1 MRYFILVLLATYT
14 CACVPIR
21 VVSKYDP
28 DVYNNYTVIQGIQKK
43 DSIGHTDVKQREKDV
58 LDCGVK
64 NLRNGTLDFNV
75 SYPGMSS
82 EQVDIRRISIYNCL
96 ESRNYVLISPERC
109 TDNGKPVGICN

>member
-43 DSIGHTDVKQREKDV
+43 DSIGHTNVKQREKDV
-58 LDCGVK
+58 LDCGVR
-64 NLRNGTLDFNV
+64 NLRNGTLDLSV
-75 SYPGMSS
+75 AYPGMST
-82 EQVDIRRISIYNCL
+82 EQVIARQKNIYNCL
-96 ESRNYVLISPERC
+96 ESKGYVLISSERC